1 MGRAKKN
8 PEYDPE
14 RVMEQFTNC
23 IVDAYGTGTD
33 NNSLRKISEQ
43 FGITLMKTR
52 KILITA
58 GVYHT
63 EISDQINSLREDN
76 WSISDENMFEMA
88 YIIYRESKVKE
99 KTLEMFPS
107 FKNIKNVL
115 RQDVNLEKIV
125 GEIENKTRKKSILDE
140 NRKDVFLSYN
150 QHSKYADKIVEA
162 LEKRNLSVFRDT
174 AEIRCGNNVVSKI
187 NEGLTKAKSILILLD
202 DEYVNGSNWTRREL
216 EVATIF
222 SIEGGTVF
230 LVVADDNEDFI
241 ENYPLLKP
249 LCCGKLGK
257 DMKELDDIVRDISE
271 QWCNAST
278 VQVIKERI
286 RQSKVF
292 VVFLS
297 QSTLKS
303 QWCPWELGYA
313 DALGKKICVYSYD
326 DSDNI
331 NIPQFYEIYPRV
343 HIDDKIW
350 VDDGKNM
357 EFSNWITFGEKKI

>member
-1 MGRAKKN
+1 MYV
-8 PEYDPE
+8 ETV
-14 RVMEQFTNC
+14 VMLQHPIVIYVDSENAWNSQFFRN
-23 IVDAYGTGTD
+23 
-33 NNSLRKISEQ
+33 Q
-43 FGITLMKTR
+43 MK
-52 KILITA
+52 
-58 GVYHT
+58 
-63 EISDQINSLREDN
+63 
-76 WSISDENMFEMA
+76 SIAANENMFEMA

-271 QWCNAST
+271 Q
-278 VQVIKERI
+278 
-286 RQSKVF
+286 
-292 VVFLS
+292 
-297 QSTLKS
+297 LK
-303 QWCPWELGYA
+303 
-313 DALGKKICVYSYD
+313 
-326 DSDNI
+326 
-331 NIPQFYEIYPRV
+331 
-343 HIDDKIW
+343 
-350 VDDGKNM
+350 
-357 EFSNWITFGEKKI
+357 